1 MENEKNNINE
11 LFKSQGN
18 ELNKINELFK
28 SQGNELNKIN
38 ELFKPKTIDGKTDN
52 IKNLANNL
60 KLDDSTMDLGSIMS
74 LASNLLNND
83 AVMKSLQGLGALNQ
97 SLPGAVPEEQKQE
110 TTELNMI
117 RELIERTMVQ
127 INLELM
133 KIHMEIQVL
142 TNELNLLKAV
152 QLESKE
158 NSKNLL
164 DFVNENG
171 KYLKKRK

>member
-18 ELNKINELFK
+18 DLNKINELI
-28 SQGNELNKIN
+28 E
-38 ELFKPKTIDGKTDN
+38 
-52 IKNLANNL
+52 
-60 KLDDSTMDLGSIMS
+60 
-74 LASNLLNND
+74 
-83 AVMKSLQGLGALNQ
+83 Q
-97 SLPGAVPEEQKQE
+97 S
-110 TTELNMI
+110 
-117 RELIERTMVQ
+117 MVQ

-133 KIHMEIQVL
+133 KIHIEIQVL
-142 TNELNLLKAV
+142 TNEINLLKAM

-171 KYLKKRK
+171 KYLKKKK